1 MEIHPVFF
9 TTLKCSFL
17 VALCSINAHGSG
29 NFDYQYL
36 GVQFEQ
42 SALRNDRRNDCRGA
56 VTNGRQSLNQMRE
69 VGERNFRAGYLSAAD
84 YLWGVQA
91 LDTWSQHLSLEN
103 CTTASGQNL
112 KFFECLSDGTNH
124 IALCARRFH
133 PSF

>member
-1 MEIHPVFF
+1 MERRSVFL
-9 TTLKCSFL
+9 TTLTCAFL
-17 VALCSINAHGSG
+17 VALCSISAHGSG
-29 NFDYQYL
+29 NFDYQYI

-42 SALRNDRRNDCRGA
+42 SALRNGRSNDCRAA
-56 VTNGRQSLNQMRE
+56 VANGRQSLNQMRE
-69 VGERNFRAGYLSAAD
+69 VGDRNYRAGYLSAAD

-103 CTTASGQNL
+103 CKAASGQNL